1 MVVCAVE
8 GAMRAISLFSGV
20 GGMDLGFER
29 AGIETVLQVE
39 IDEFCRQVLAKHWPC
54 VRRLADIHDV
64 RAEDVRGADVVF
76 GGFPC
81 QPVSHAG
88 KRKAQADERWLW
100 PEFERVVR
108 MARPRYVVVENVPG
122 LLTAGMGD
130 VLAGLSS
137 LGFDAEWSVVS
148 ACSVGAPHTRERVFI
163 IAYPAGER
171 RPEVVRGD
179 ERFSVPPHPGWAAG
193 HAYSRTDTGAW
204 LAGAGLSESGLLGSR
219 DGLPRIVDRLRSLGN
234 AVVPQVAE
242 LIGRRLVT
250 FDRALTGAVR

>member
-1 MVVCAVE
+1 
-8 GAMRAISLFSGV
+8 MRAISLFSGV

-39 IDEFCRQVLAKHWPC
+39 INEFCRQVLAKHWPD
-54 VRRLADIHDV
+54 VRRIKDV
-64 RAEDVRGADVVF
+64 RAVTGADVQGADVVH

-81 QPVSHAG
+81 QPVSLAG
-88 KRKAQADERWLW
+88 KRLAQADERWLW

-137 LGFDAEWSVVS
+137 LGFDAEWSLVS
-148 ACSVGAPHTRERVFI
+148 ACSVGAPHPRQRLFIVAYRPSLDGEARDRLVPSGERAAPAPTGGLSGSRI
-163 IAYPAGER
+163 PRGWGRAGTWNAGE
-171 RPEVVRGD
+171 PELDRLAHGI
-179 ERFSVPPHPGWAAG
+179 PAA
-193 HAYSRTDTGAW
+193 
-204 LAGAGLSESGLLGSR
+204 
-219 DGLPRIVDRLRSLGN
+219 VDRLHALGN

-242 LIGRRLVT
+242 VIGARLVAIESARLMEV
-250 FDRALTGAVR
+250 DA

>member
-1 MVVCAVE
+1 
-8 GAMRAISLFSGV
+8 MRAISLFSGV
-20 GGMDLGFER
+20 GGLDLGFER

-39 IDEFCRQVLAKHWPC
+39 INEFCRRVLAKHWSG
-54 VRRLADIHDV
+54 VRRIKDV
-64 RAEDVRGADVVF
+64 RAVTEADVQGVDVVY

-81 QPVSHAG
+81 QPVSLAG
-88 KRKAQADERWLW
+88 KRLAQADERWLW

-148 ACSVGAPHTRERVFI
+148 ACSVGAPHMRKRVFI
-163 IAYPAGER
+163 
-171 RPEVVRGD
+171 V
-179 ERFSVPPHPGWAAG
+179 
-193 HAYSRTDTGAW
+193 AYSNSLGRWRLKEPDGPEKETRPSS
-204 LAGAGLSESGLLGSR
+204 AGWCDPHRQGVARERLWNSGRPSSLGMA
-219 DGLPRIVDRLRSLGN
+219 DGLPGWVERRKALGN

-242 LIGRRLVT
+242 VIGARLVAIESARLVEV
-250 FDRALTGAVR
+250 DA